1 MATTQQPSIRTLIAE
16 LAATEDVLRGCRA
29 PAGSRERSARRRQSE
44 LVTELRRRHASSQT
58 G

>member
-29 PAGSRERSARRRQSE
+29 PAGPRERSARRRQDE
-44 LVTELRRRHASSQT
+44 LVAELRRRHGKCGA

>member
-16 LAATEDVLRGCRA
+16 LAATEDELRGCRV
-29 PAGSRERSARRRQSE
+29 PAGPRERSARRRQGE
-44 LVTELRRRHASSQT
+44 LVSELRRRHARFPT